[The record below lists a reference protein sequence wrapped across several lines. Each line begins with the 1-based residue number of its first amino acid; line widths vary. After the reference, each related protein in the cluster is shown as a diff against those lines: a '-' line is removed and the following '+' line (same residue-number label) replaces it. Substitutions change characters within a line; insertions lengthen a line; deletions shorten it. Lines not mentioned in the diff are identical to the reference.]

1 MCFEWPNGKTG
12 GQAKIC
18 GRVPPPVGNRQTATN
33 CAYYFDLHMYF
44 IVLNLNGT
52 IMFKT
57 CEFYYYFRMELK
69 NAGIQGVDSKLLK
82 ELGEDNVDQAIIG
95 EEIAQLSEEYDLRAI
110 T

>member
-1 MCFEWPNGKTG
+1 
-12 GQAKIC
+12 
-18 GRVPPPVGNRQTATN
+18 
-33 CAYYFDLHMYF
+33 
-44 IVLNLNGT
+44 
-52 IMFKT
+52 
-57 CEFYYYFRMELK
+57 MELK